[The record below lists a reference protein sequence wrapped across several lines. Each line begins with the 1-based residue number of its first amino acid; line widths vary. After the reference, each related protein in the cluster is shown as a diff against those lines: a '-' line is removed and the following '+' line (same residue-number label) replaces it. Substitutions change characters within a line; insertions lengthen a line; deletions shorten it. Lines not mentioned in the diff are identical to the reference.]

1 MNYPKISA
9 SIYNALDDNQR
20 DFLNIVQEHFPNVIK
35 DGIVDFDA
43 LKEAMGNIEQP
54 EGEEKY
60 ELTWAG
66 KQESKREYLKE
77 VLGKTLKFKLED
89 SLNAD
94 TTENLYIEGD
104 NLEVMKL
111 LKRNY
116 RGKIKMIYIDPPY
129 NTGSDFV
136 YNDKFKYSNEELAKA
151 SNNTDEEGNPLQ
163 KNTKEDSKFHSK
175 WLNMMYPRLKIAREL
190 LTEDGVIFISID
202 ENENANLRSICDEI
216 FGERNYFGDLIWE
229 ATTQPINVGIAKF
242 GLQKKTETIL
252 MYSKNKSNIYG
263 FNLDSIS
270 NKLNYPHKGKFG
282 ACRFEIIEKSDAGGY
297 KRDTMKFKILGLLPR
312 EGKRWQ
318 IGEET
323 AKTLEAN
330 GKVEIVDGIVKRAIY
345 PEDEI
350 DKIQYKPFWS
360 LFLAKDVDTAQDG
373 KNELNELIGNSI
385 GFDTVKPVKLIE
397 KLSKYL
403 GDNYIALDFF
413 SGSATTAHAVM
424 RLNAEDGGNRKFI
437 MVQIPEKCDEKKE
450 AYKAG
455 FKNVCEIG
463 KERIRRAGKKIKN
476 DLVAEIDSIKKE
488 IEKEREKENKEK
500 SEGKDPYRQPKGCH
514 FPQQQSFGG
523 SSSVF
528 KKTLPQEV
536 GGAAERSEA
545 EGVFSKINELTEKLA
560 KKESILTNLDIGFK
574 CFEVADTNI
583 KWIYDEV
590 YKTPQK
596 QTLSYKEDNARS
608 NKDRIDFTPGFTDL
622 DVVYELMLRQYGIPL
637 STKIEKLS
645 DISDRTYIF
654 ADTCVICLDDNITDD
669 IVTKLADIEPVPAVY
684 ILRDSAFGDDIAL
697 KDYTYRKLTAMIQG
711 NLNKDELN
719 NRFNNFKVEFI

>member
-1 MNYPKISA
+1 MDFPKISA
-9 SIYNALDDNQR
+9 NIYNALNDNQR

-43 LKEAMGNIEQP
+43 LKEVMGNIEQP
-54 EGEEKY
+54 GGEEKY

-66 KQESKREYLKE
+66 KHLAKKEYFKNILAR
-77 VLGKTLKFKLED
+77 TLKFKPQD

-129 NTGSDFV
+129 NTGSDFI
-136 YNDKFKYSNEELAKA
+136 YNDNFKYNKDELAKA
-151 SNNTDEEGNPLQ
+151 SNNVDEEGNPLQ
-163 KNTKEDSKFHSK
+163 KNSKDDSDYHSK
-175 WLNMMYPRLKIAREL
+175 WLNMMYPRLRLAKEL
-190 LTEDGVIFISID
+190 LSQDGVIFISID

-424 RLNAEDGGNRKFI
+424 QLNAEDGGNRKFI

-455 FKNVCEIG
+455 FKNICEIG
-463 KERIRRAGKKIKN
+463 KERIRRAGKKIKD
-476 DLVAEIDSIKKE
+476 DLVAEIESIKKE
-488 IEKEREKENKEK
+488 IEKEREKWNREVKRSPFIKGNGCDSNQGDFKENNEK
-500 SEGKDPYRQPKGCH
+500 ISLSAKADIPLYER
-514 FPQQQSFGG
+514 G
-523 SSSVF
+523 SLGQNSQ
-528 KKTLPQEV
+528 L
-536 GGAAERSEA
+536 EA
-545 EGVFSKINELTEKLA
+545 LVKLEEKLA
-560 KKESILTNLDIGFK
+560 KKEEILTNLDIGFK
-574 CFEVADTNI
+574 CFATADTNI
-583 KWIYDEV
+583 QWIYDEIH
-590 YKTPQK
+590 
-596 QTLSYKEDNARS
+596 KESDDKSIHEYTSDNIKGQ
-608 NKDRIDFTPGFTDL
+608 KDRIDFTPGFTDL
-622 DVVYELMLRQYGIPL
+622 DVVYELMLRQNGIPL

-654 ADTCVICLDDNITDD
+654 ADTCVVCLDDNITDLV
-669 IVTKLADIEPVPAVY
+669 VTKLAEIEPIPAIFV
-684 ILRDSAFGDDIAL
+684 LRDSAFGDDIAL
-697 KDYTYRKLTAMIQG
+697 KDYTYRKLNTLVNSHLTKEEQG
-711 NLNKDELN
+711 CYS
-719 NRFNNFKVEFI
+719 NFRVEFI